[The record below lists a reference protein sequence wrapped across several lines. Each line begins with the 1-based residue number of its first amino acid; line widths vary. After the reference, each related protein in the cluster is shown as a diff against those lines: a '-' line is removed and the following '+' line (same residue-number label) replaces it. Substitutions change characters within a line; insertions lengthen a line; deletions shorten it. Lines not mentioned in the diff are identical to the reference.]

1 MLRYRDY
8 MERESR
14 RRQQEVQDQFA
25 IEAEQVSREEI
36 FDILTELAVEEG
48 RTYKIP
54 YDTRD
59 GRRQVL
65 TIDADGCAVG
75 NGEPGGTR
83 RLPRSAG
90 LRAFQSL
97 KDSEILPIVS
107 GSIADRQAWDDLCR
121 SLDDS
126 AVKMLSKVISA
137 VQADMSG
144 QERTMHYRDEKGDD
158 HVLSIKRAVMTD
170 FRSGDHGVMLAI
182 DGKSVTDKDVLK
194 VIDRADAIAKAELLT
209 GQKQLFLKE
218 LRMKACMM
226 ALNFT
231 RSAFQSL
238 QRQLSDIAIC
248 R

>member
-8 MERESR
+8 MRKEAE
-14 RRQQEVQDQFA
+14 RRQQTQQFPV
-25 IEAEQVSREEI
+25 EDEQISREEI
-36 FDILTELAVEEG
+36 FDILTELAAEEG
-48 RTYKIP
+48 RIYKIP

-65 TIDADGCAVG
+65 TIDQDGCAVG

-90 LRAFQSL
+90 LRVFSSMTDA
-97 KDSEILPIVS
+97 EIQPVA
-107 GSIADRQAWDDLCR
+107 GGTIADRQEWDHLCR

-126 AVKMLSKVISA
+126 AVKMLSRVISA
-137 VQADMSG
+137 VQSDMTG
-144 QERTMHYRDEKGDD
+144 AERTMHYKDERGDD
-158 HVLSIKRAVMTD
+158 HVLSVKRAVMTD
-170 FRSGDHGVMLAI
+170 FRSGDHGVMMTL
-182 DGKSVTDKDVLK
+182 DGRSVTDKDVLK
-194 VIDRADAIAKAELLT
+194 VIERADAIEKAEFLT
-209 GQKQLFLKE
+209 GQKQIFLKE

-226 ALNFT
+226 AINFA
-231 RSAFQSL
+231 RSAAQNL